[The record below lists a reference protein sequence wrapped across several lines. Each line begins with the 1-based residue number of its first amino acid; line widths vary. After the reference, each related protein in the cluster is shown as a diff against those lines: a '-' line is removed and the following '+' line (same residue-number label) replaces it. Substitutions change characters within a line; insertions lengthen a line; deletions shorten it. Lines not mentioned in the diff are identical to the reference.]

1 MGVSFFRDANW
12 VEPVLGEV
20 DYTNT
25 REVTSRFLLDQGH
38 YVLVPSTFDPDIQ
51 AQYLIRLYAWTSE
64 FYCRWVKRGRTYRA
78 FVCVCVLFFLK

>member
-1 MGVSFFRDANW
+1 MYLQLPSSHRGRVGEAFFRDANW

-25 REVTSRFLLDQGH
+25 REVTSRFLLDAGH
-38 YVLVPSTFDPDIQ
+38 YALVPSTFDAEIQ

-64 FYCRWVKRGRTYRA
+64 FYCRYVT
-78 FVCVCVLFFLK
+78 